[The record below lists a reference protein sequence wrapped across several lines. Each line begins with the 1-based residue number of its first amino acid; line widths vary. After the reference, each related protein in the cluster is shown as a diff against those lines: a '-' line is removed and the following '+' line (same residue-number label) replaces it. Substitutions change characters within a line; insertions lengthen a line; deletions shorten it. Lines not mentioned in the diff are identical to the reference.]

1 MEPRPGP
8 RPVSGPCACPLA
20 VICPSTGQES
30 PSPQKA
36 GAMKKKEAPPRRVSV
51 HSHPEVAAR
60 GGDGVG
66 WAKSDYPPKIAL
78 GPCTQCHFM
87 ATHGNLHYSLAAAC
101 PETQPLGASP
111 TVPVGLWAVGLL
123 CRQESTY
130 RERVTAFN
138 PNSPYWWMR
147 RDERVRLSNAPV
159 ARRRHP
165 SLSPPIF

>member
-1 MEPRPGP
+1 MSKSDAVEIALTESHRQMEPRPGP

-36 GAMKKKEAPPRRVSV
+36 GAIKKKGGASTAGLSPQPPGSG
-51 HSHPEVAAR
+51 SQ

-78 GPCTQCHFM
+78 GPCTQCHLID
-87 ATHGNLHYSLAAAC
+87 THGNLHYSLAAAC
-101 PETQPLGASP
+101 PETQPLGASF
-111 TVPVGLWAVGLL
+111 TVPVGLWAVGSL

-138 PNSPYWWMR
+138 PNSR
-147 RDERVRLSNAPV
+147 
-159 ARRRHP
+159 
-165 SLSPPIF
+165 IGG